1 MADYQRILS
10 YLYRYEKAE
19 KKECFG
25 FVKAEQKSGSLK
37 LTIQID
43 DERLL
48 QGMELKLC
56 FYERQGES
64 WQVWQLDT
72 LITQEHK
79 EEIHLTYPAAMLPA
93 GFRIKAQSGVLLY
106 YQDAFYYGSVWI
118 GEEIPTETLEPL
130 RWHKIVNSAKD
141 KSQMQENKSGK
152 DIAGKISE
160 KQTETEKI
168 LPDKMSEK
176 QKVSTRNI
184 TDEMLQEQQELEE
197 NILEK
202 KGQINTESFEEKDFQ
217 KRAENK
223 IENIKSE
230 ENLPDSENDIAHSN
244 NTNIEESVKIKEFS
258 EDGIESKNKS
268 ELELKSELKTD
279 SEIESKSELKTDSE
293 IESKSELKTD
303 AEMESKSELKTDSEI
318 ESKSELKTDAEME
331 SKSELKTDSEIESKS
346 ELKTDAEMESKSE
359 LKIDSEIEPQ
369 IKIEAETEPEA
380 TSVVDNFEKM
390 WINAMKKNPSVDNIF
405 NTAFYEG
412 CRISTADLA
421 QFGEEAS
428 VLKSNQ
434 FLLKG
439 YGRYHHILA
448 GKVRYA
454 GEERYCIGVPGIY
467 ENREKYMAE
476 IYQFPVF
483 LSLTENRMKT
493 GSFGYWLYLL
503 RDGI

>member
-93 GFRIKAQSGVLLY
+93 GFRIKGQSGVLLY

-184 TDEMLQEQQELEE
+184 TDEMLQEQQESEE

-268 ELELKSELKTD
+268 ELEQKSELKTD
-279 SEIESKSELKTDSE
+279 SELESKTELKTDSE
-293 IESKSELKTD
+293 LESKTELKTD
-303 AEMESKSELKTDSEI
+303 AEMESKT
-318 ESKSELKTDAEME
+318 
-331 SKSELKTDSEIESKS
+331 
-346 ELKTDAEMESKSE
+346 E

-380 TSVVDNFEKM
+380 TSVVDNFEIM

>member
-93 GFRIKAQSGVLLY
+93 GFRIKGQSGVLLY

-118 GEEIPTETLEPL
+118 GEEIPAETLEPL

-168 LPDKMSEK
+168 IPDKMSEK

-279 SEIESKSELKTDSE
+279 SEL
-293 IESKSELKTD
+293 
-303 AEMESKSELKTDSEI
+303 
-318 ESKSELKTDAEME
+318 
-331 SKSELKTDSEIESKS
+331 ESKS

-412 CRISTADLA
+412 CRISTTDLA

>member
-93 GFRIKAQSGVLLY
+93 GFRIKGQSGVLLY

-118 GEEIPTETLEPL
+118 GEEIPAETLEPL

-168 LPDKMSEK
+168 IPDKMSEK

-184 TDEMLQEQQELEE
+184 TDEMLQEQQESEE
-197 NILEK
+197 NILEE

-258 EDGIESKNKS
+258 EDSIESKNKS
-268 ELELKSELKTD
+268 ELEL
-279 SEIESKSELKTDSE
+279 
-293 IESKSELKTD
+293 
-303 AEMESKSELKTDSEI
+303 
-318 ESKSELKTDAEME
+318 
-331 SKSELKTDSEIESKS
+331 KS

>member
-64 WQVWQLDT
+64 WQVRQLDT
-72 LITQEHK
+72 LITQEHR

-93 GFRIKAQSGVLLY
+93 GFRIKGQSGVLLY

-118 GEEIPTETLEPL
+118 GEEIPAETLEPL

-184 TDEMLQEQQELEE
+184 TDEMLQEQQESEE
-197 NILEK
+197 NILEE

-279 SEIESKSELKTDSE
+279 SEIESKSELKTDAE
-293 IESKSELKTD
+293 I
-303 AEMESKSELKTDSEI
+303 
-318 ESKSELKTDAEME
+318 
-331 SKSELKTDSEIESKS
+331 
-346 ELKTDAEMESKSE
+346 ESKSE

>member
-93 GFRIKAQSGVLLY
+93 GFRIKGQSGVLLY

-184 TDEMLQEQQELEE
+184 TDEMLQEQQESEE
-197 NILEK
+197 NILEE

-279 SEIESKSELKTDSE
+279 SEIESKSELKTD
-293 IESKSELKTD
+293 
-303 AEMESKSELKTDSEI
+303 
-318 ESKSELKTDAEME
+318 
-331 SKSELKTDSEIESKS
+331 
-346 ELKTDAEMESKSE
+346 AEMESKSE

-412 CRISTADLA
+412 CRISTTDLA

>member
-1 MADYQRILS
+1 MTDYQRILS

-93 GFRIKAQSGVLLY
+93 GFRIKGQSGVLLY

-184 TDEMLQEQQELEE
+184 TDEMLQEQQESEE

-244 NTNIEESVKIKEFS
+244 NTNIEESVTIKEFS

-268 ELELKSELKTD
+268 ELEQKSELKTD
-279 SEIESKSELKTDSE
+279 SELESKTELKTDSE
-293 IESKSELKTD
+293 LESKTELKTD
-303 AEMESKSELKTDSEI
+303 AEMESKT
-318 ESKSELKTDAEME
+318 
-331 SKSELKTDSEIESKS
+331 
-346 ELKTDAEMESKSE
+346 E

>member
-93 GFRIKAQSGVLLY
+93 GFRIKGQSGVLLY

-184 TDEMLQEQQELEE
+184 TDEMLQEQQESEE

-279 SEIESKSELKTDSE
+279 SEIESKSELKTD
-293 IESKSELKTD
+293 
-303 AEMESKSELKTDSEI
+303 AEMESKT
-318 ESKSELKTDAEME
+318 
-331 SKSELKTDSEIESKS
+331 
-346 ELKTDAEMESKSE
+346 E

>member
-93 GFRIKAQSGVLLY
+93 GFRIKGQSGVLLY

-118 GEEIPTETLEPL
+118 GEEIPAETLEPL

-168 LPDKMSEK
+168 IPDKMSEK

-184 TDEMLQEQQELEE
+184 TDEMLQEQQESEE
-197 NILEK
+197 NILEE

-268 ELELKSELKTD
+268 ELEQKSELKTD
-279 SEIESKSELKTDSE
+279 SELESKTELKTDSE
-293 IESKSELKTD
+293 LESKTELKTD
-303 AEMESKSELKTDSEI
+303 AEMESKT
-318 ESKSELKTDAEME
+318 
-331 SKSELKTDSEIESKS
+331 
-346 ELKTDAEMESKSE
+346 E

>member
-43 DERLL
+43 VERLL

-93 GFRIKAQSGVLLY
+93 GFRIKGQSGVLLY

-118 GEEIPTETLEPL
+118 GEEIPEPL

-152 DIAGKISE
+152 DIVGKISE

-184 TDEMLQEQQELEE
+184 TDEMLQYQQESEE
-197 NILEK
+197 NILEE

-258 EDGIESKNKS
+258 EDSIESKNKS

-279 SEIESKSELKTDSE
+279 AE

-303 AEMESKSELKTDSEI
+303 A
-318 ESKSELKTDAEME
+318 
-331 SKSELKTDSEIESKS
+331 EIESKS

>member
-79 EEIHLTYPAAMLPA
+79 EELHLTYPAAMLPA
-93 GFRIKAQSGVLLY
+93 GFRIKGQSGVLLY

-118 GEEIPTETLEPL
+118 GEEIPAETLEPL

-168 LPDKMSEK
+168 IPDKMSEK

-184 TDEMLQEQQELEE
+184 TDEMLQEQQESEE
-197 NILEK
+197 NILE
-202 KGQINTESFEEKDFQ
+202 EKAIT
-217 KRAENK
+217 KSV
-223 IENIKSE
+223 NIIS
-230 ENLPDSENDIAHSN
+230 DIAWANGFGRKMTARSDEMVIPDN
-244 NTNIEESVKIKEFS
+244 MNRYIYPGSI
-258 EDGIESKNKS
+258 
-268 ELELKSELKTD
+268 LEAS
-279 SEIESKSELKTDSE
+279 SI
-293 IESKSELKTD
+293 
-303 AEMESKSELKTDSEI
+303 
-318 ESKSELKTDAEME
+318 
-331 SKSELKTDSEIESKS
+331 
-346 ELKTDAEMESKSE
+346 
-359 LKIDSEIEPQ
+359 
-369 IKIEAETEPEA
+369 AETRFTPIPVKNNPVHV
-380 TSVVDNFEKM
+380 SV
-390 WINAMKKNPSVDNIF
+390 S
-405 NTAFYEG
+405 
-412 CRISTADLA
+412 
-421 QFGEEAS
+421 
-428 VLKSNQ
+428 
-434 FLLKG
+434 
-439 YGRYHHILA
+439 
-448 GKVRYA
+448 
-454 GEERYCIGVPGIY
+454 
-467 ENREKYMAE
+467 
-476 IYQFPVF
+476 FPA
-483 LSLTENRMKT
+483 
-493 GSFGYWLYLL
+493 
-503 RDGI
+503 

>member
-93 GFRIKAQSGVLLY
+93 GFRIKGQSGVLLY

-184 TDEMLQEQQELEE
+184 TDEMLQEQQESEE

-279 SEIESKSELKTDSE
+279 AEIEL
-293 IESKSELKTD
+293 
-303 AEMESKSELKTDSEI
+303 
-318 ESKSELKTDAEME
+318 
-331 SKSELKTDSEIESKS
+331 KS

>member
-93 GFRIKAQSGVLLY
+93 GFRIKGQSGVLLY

-184 TDEMLQEQQELEE
+184 TDEMLQEQQESEE

-279 SEIESKSELKTDSE
+279 SE
-293 IESKSELKTD
+293 
-303 AEMESKSELKTDSEI
+303 
-318 ESKSELKTDAEME
+318 
-331 SKSELKTDSEIESKS
+331 
-346 ELKTDAEMESKSE
+346 
-359 LKIDSEIEPQ
+359 
-369 IKIEAETEPEA
+369 IEAETEPEA

>member
-279 SEIESKSELKTDSE
+279 
-293 IESKSELKTD
+293 
-303 AEMESKSELKTDSEI
+303 A
-318 ESKSELKTDAEME
+318 
-331 SKSELKTDSEIESKS
+331 EIESKS

>member
-93 GFRIKAQSGVLLY
+93 GFRIKGQSGVLLY

-118 GEEIPTETLEPL
+118 GEEIPAETLEPL

-168 LPDKMSEK
+168 IPDKMSEK

-184 TDEMLQEQQELEE
+184 TDEMLQEQQESEE
-197 NILEK
+197 NILEE

-279 SEIESKSELKTDSE
+279 SEIESKSELKTD
-293 IESKSELKTD
+293 
-303 AEMESKSELKTDSEI
+303 
-318 ESKSELKTDAEME
+318 
-331 SKSELKTDSEIESKS
+331 
-346 ELKTDAEMESKSE
+346 AEMESKSE

-412 CRISTADLA
+412 CRISTTDLA

>member
-93 GFRIKAQSGVLLY
+93 GFRIKGQSGVLLY

-118 GEEIPTETLEPL
+118 GEEIPAETLEPL
-130 RWHKIVNSAKD
+130 WWHKIVNSAKD

-184 TDEMLQEQQELEE
+184 TDEMLQEQQESEE

-258 EDGIESKNKS
+258 EDSIESKNKS
-268 ELELKSELKTD
+268 ELEL
-279 SEIESKSELKTDSE
+279 
-293 IESKSELKTD
+293 
-303 AEMESKSELKTDSEI
+303 
-318 ESKSELKTDAEME
+318 
-331 SKSELKTDSEIESKS
+331 KS

>member
-1 MADYQRILS
+1 
-10 YLYRYEKAE
+10 
-19 KKECFG
+19 
-25 FVKAEQKSGSLK
+25 
-37 LTIQID
+37 
-43 DERLL
+43 
-48 QGMELKLC
+48 MELKLC

-93 GFRIKAQSGVLLY
+93 GFRIKGQSGVLLY

-168 LPDKMSEK
+168 IPDKMSEK

-184 TDEMLQEQQELEE
+184 TDEMLQEQQESEE
-197 NILEK
+197 NILEE

-258 EDGIESKNKS
+258 EDSIESKNKS

-279 SEIESKSELKTDSE
+279 AEI
-293 IESKSELKTD
+293 
-303 AEMESKSELKTDSEI
+303 
-318 ESKSELKTDAEME
+318 
-331 SKSELKTDSEIESKS
+331 
-346 ELKTDAEMESKSE
+346 ESKSE

>member
-93 GFRIKAQSGVLLY
+93 GFRIKGQSGVLLY

-118 GEEIPTETLEPL
+118 GEEIPAETLEPL

-168 LPDKMSEK
+168 IPDKMSEK

-184 TDEMLQEQQELEE
+184 TDEMLQEQQESEE
-197 NILEK
+197 NILEE

-279 SEIESKSELKTDSE
+279 SELESKT
-293 IESKSELKTD
+293 
-303 AEMESKSELKTDSEI
+303 
-318 ESKSELKTDAEME
+318 
-331 SKSELKTDSEIESKS
+331 

-412 CRISTADLA
+412 CRISTTDLA

>member
-106 YQDAFYYGSVWI
+106 YQDAFYYGSVCI

-230 ENLPDSENDIAHSN
+230 ENLPDSENDMAHSN

-279 SEIESKSELKTDSE
+279 SEI
-293 IESKSELKTD
+293 
-303 AEMESKSELKTDSEI
+303 
-318 ESKSELKTDAEME
+318 E

>member
-93 GFRIKAQSGVLLY
+93 GFRIKGQSGVLLY

-184 TDEMLQEQQELEE
+184 TDEMLQEQQESEE

-268 ELELKSELKTD
+268 ELEQKSELKTD
-279 SEIESKSELKTDSE
+279 SELESKTELKTDSE
-293 IESKSELKTD
+293 LESKTELKTD
-303 AEMESKSELKTDSEI
+303 AEMESKT
-318 ESKSELKTDAEME
+318 
-331 SKSELKTDSEIESKS
+331 
-346 ELKTDAEMESKSE
+346 E

-454 GEERYCIGVPGIY
+454 GEERYCIGVPGID

>member
-93 GFRIKAQSGVLLY
+93 GFRIKGQSGVLLY

-279 SEIESKSELKTDSE
+279 
-293 IESKSELKTD
+293 
-303 AEMESKSELKTDSEI
+303 
-318 ESKSELKTDAEME
+318 
-331 SKSELKTDSEIESKS
+331 
-346 ELKTDAEMESKSE
+346 AEMESKSE

>member
-93 GFRIKAQSGVLLY
+93 GFRIKGQSGVLLY

-118 GEEIPTETLEPL
+118 GEEIPAETLEPL

-184 TDEMLQEQQELEE
+184 TDEMLQYQQESEE
-197 NILEK
+197 NILEE

-279 SEIESKSELKTDSE
+279 SE
-293 IESKSELKTD
+293 
-303 AEMESKSELKTDSEI
+303 
-318 ESKSELKTDAEME
+318 
-331 SKSELKTDSEIESKS
+331 
-346 ELKTDAEMESKSE
+346 
-359 LKIDSEIEPQ
+359 
-369 IKIEAETEPEA
+369 IEAETEPEA

>member
-48 QGMELKLC
+48 HGMELKLC

-72 LITQEHK
+72 LITQEHR

-93 GFRIKAQSGVLLY
+93 GFRIKGQSGVLLY

-118 GEEIPTETLEPL
+118 GEEIPAETLEPL

-184 TDEMLQEQQELEE
+184 TDEMLQYQQESEE
-197 NILEK
+197 NILEE

-258 EDGIESKNKS
+258 EDSIESKNKS
-268 ELELKSELKTD
+268 ELEL
-279 SEIESKSELKTDSE
+279 
-293 IESKSELKTD
+293 
-303 AEMESKSELKTDSEI
+303 
-318 ESKSELKTDAEME
+318 
-331 SKSELKTDSEIESKS
+331 KS

>member
-93 GFRIKAQSGVLLY
+93 GFRIKGQSGVLLY

-184 TDEMLQEQQELEE
+184 TDEMLQEQQESEE

-279 SEIESKSELKTDSE
+279 
-293 IESKSELKTD
+293 
-303 AEMESKSELKTDSEI
+303 A
-318 ESKSELKTDAEME
+318 
-331 SKSELKTDSEIESKS
+331 EIESKS

>member
-72 LITQEHK
+72 LIAQEHK
-79 EEIHLTYPAAMLPA
+79 EEMHLTYPAAMLPA
-93 GFRIKAQSGVLLY
+93 GFRIKGQSGVLLY
-106 YQDAFYYGSVWI
+106 YQDVFYYGSVWI

-141 KSQMQENKSGK
+141 ESQMQEIKSGK
-152 DIAGKISE
+152 DITDKISE

-184 TDEMLQEQQELEE
+184 TDEMLQEQQESEG
-197 NILEK
+197 NILEE

-268 ELELKSELKTD
+268 ELELKSELKIE
-279 SEIESKSELKTDSE
+279 SEI
-293 IESKSELKTD
+293 
-303 AEMESKSELKTDSEI
+303 
-318 ESKSELKTDAEME
+318 E

-380 TSVVDNFEKM
+380 ASVVDNFEKM
-390 WINAMKKNPSVDNIF
+390 WINSMKKNPPVDNIF

-503 RDGI
+503 RDRI

>member
-93 GFRIKAQSGVLLY
+93 GFRIKGQSGVLLY

-258 EDGIESKNKS
+258 ENGIESKNKS

-279 SEIESKSELKTDSE
+279 SEIESKT
-293 IESKSELKTD
+293 ELKTD
-303 AEMESKSELKTDSEI
+303 AEI
-318 ESKSELKTDAEME
+318 ESKL
-331 SKSELKTDSEIESKS
+331 

-369 IKIEAETEPEA
+369 IKIEAETKPEA

-412 CRISTADLA
+412 CRISTTDLA

-439 YGRYHHILA
+439 YGRYHILA

>member
-93 GFRIKAQSGVLLY
+93 GFRIKGQSGVLLY

-168 LPDKMSEK
+168 IPDKMSEK

-184 TDEMLQEQQELEE
+184 TDEMLQEQQESEE
-197 NILEK
+197 NILEE

-258 EDGIESKNKS
+258 EDSIESKNKS
-268 ELELKSELKTD
+268 ELEL
-279 SEIESKSELKTDSE
+279 
-293 IESKSELKTD
+293 
-303 AEMESKSELKTDSEI
+303 
-318 ESKSELKTDAEME
+318 
-331 SKSELKTDSEIESKS
+331 KSELKTDSEIESKS

>member
-93 GFRIKAQSGVLLY
+93 GFRIKGQSGVLLY

-184 TDEMLQEQQELEE
+184 TDEMLQEQQESEE

-268 ELELKSELKTD
+268 ELEQ
-279 SEIESKSELKTDSE
+279 
-293 IESKSELKTD
+293 
-303 AEMESKSELKTDSEI
+303 
-318 ESKSELKTDAEME
+318 
-331 SKSELKTDSEIESKS
+331 
-346 ELKTDAEMESKSE
+346 KSE

-412 CRISTADLA
+412 CRISTTDLA

>member
-93 GFRIKAQSGVLLY
+93 GFRIKGQSGVLLY

-184 TDEMLQEQQELEE
+184 TDEMLQEQQESEE

-268 ELELKSELKTD
+268 ELEQKSELKTD
-279 SEIESKSELKTDSE
+279 SELESKT
-293 IESKSELKTD
+293 ELKTD
-303 AEMESKSELKTDSEI
+303 AEMESKT
-318 ESKSELKTDAEME
+318 
-331 SKSELKTDSEIESKS
+331 
-346 ELKTDAEMESKSE
+346 E

>member
-79 EEIHLTYPAAMLPA
+79 EEIHLTYPTAMLPA
-93 GFRIKAQSGVLLY
+93 GFRIKGQSGVLLY

-118 GEEIPTETLEPL
+118 GEEIPAETLEPL

-184 TDEMLQEQQELEE
+184 TDEMLQEQQESEE
-197 NILEK
+197 NILEE

-230 ENLPDSENDIAHSN
+230 ENLPESENDIAHSN

-258 EDGIESKNKS
+258 EDSIESKNKS
-268 ELELKSELKTD
+268 ELEL
-279 SEIESKSELKTDSE
+279 
-293 IESKSELKTD
+293 
-303 AEMESKSELKTDSEI
+303 
-318 ESKSELKTDAEME
+318 
-331 SKSELKTDSEIESKS
+331 KS

>member
-93 GFRIKAQSGVLLY
+93 GFRIKGQSGVLLY

-118 GEEIPTETLEPL
+118 GEEIPAETLEPL

-168 LPDKMSEK
+168 IPDKMSEK

-184 TDEMLQEQQELEE
+184 TDEMLQEQQESEE
-197 NILEK
+197 NILEE

-279 SEIESKSELKTDSE
+279 SEIESKSELKTD
-293 IESKSELKTD
+293 
-303 AEMESKSELKTDSEI
+303 
-318 ESKSELKTDAEME
+318 
-331 SKSELKTDSEIESKS
+331 
-346 ELKTDAEMESKSE
+346 AEMESKSE

-380 TSVVDNFEKM
+380 TSVVDNFKKM

>member
-93 GFRIKAQSGVLLY
+93 GFRIKGQSGVLLY

-118 GEEIPTETLEPL
+118 GEEIPAETLEPL

-160 KQTETEKI
+160 KQ
-168 LPDKMSEK
+168 
-176 QKVSTRNI
+176 KVSTRNI
-184 TDEMLQEQQELEE
+184 TDEMLQYQQESEE
-197 NILEK
+197 NILEE

-258 EDGIESKNKS
+258 EDSIESKNKS
-268 ELELKSELKTD
+268 ELEL
-279 SEIESKSELKTDSE
+279 
-293 IESKSELKTD
+293 
-303 AEMESKSELKTDSEI
+303 
-318 ESKSELKTDAEME
+318 KSELKTDAEME

>member
-93 GFRIKAQSGVLLY
+93 GFRIKGQSGVLLY

-118 GEEIPTETLEPL
+118 GEEIPAETLEPL

-184 TDEMLQEQQELEE
+184 TDEMLQEQQESEE
-197 NILEK
+197 NILEE

-258 EDGIESKNKS
+258 EDSIESKNKS

-279 SEIESKSELKTDSE
+279 AELESKTELKTDFE
-293 IESKSELKTD
+293 LESKTELKTD
-303 AEMESKSELKTDSEI
+303 AEMESKT
-318 ESKSELKTDAEME
+318 
-331 SKSELKTDSEIESKS
+331 
-346 ELKTDAEMESKSE
+346 E
-359 LKIDSEIEPQ
+359 LKIDSEIEHQ

>member
-93 GFRIKAQSGVLLY
+93 GFRIKGQSGVLLY

-184 TDEMLQEQQELEE
+184 TDEMLQEQQESEE

-268 ELELKSELKTD
+268 ELEQKSELKTD
-279 SEIESKSELKTDSE
+279 SELESKTELKTDSE
-293 IESKSELKTD
+293 LESKTELKTD
-303 AEMESKSELKTDSEI
+303 AEMESKT
-318 ESKSELKTDAEME
+318 
-331 SKSELKTDSEIESKS
+331 
-346 ELKTDAEMESKSE
+346 E

-454 GEERYCIGVPGIY
+454 EEERYCIGVPGIY

>member
-72 LITQEHK
+72 LITQEHR

-93 GFRIKAQSGVLLY
+93 GFRIKGQSGVLLY

-118 GEEIPTETLEPL
+118 GEEIPAETLEPL

-184 TDEMLQEQQELEE
+184 TDEMLQEQQESEE

-279 SEIESKSELKTDSE
+279 SEIESKSELK
-293 IESKSELKTD
+293 
-303 AEMESKSELKTDSEI
+303 
-318 ESKSELKTDAEME
+318 
-331 SKSELKTDSEIESKS
+331 
-346 ELKTDAEMESKSE
+346 
-359 LKIDSEIEPQ
+359 IDSEIEPQ

-380 TSVVDNFEKM
+380 ASVVDNFEKM

>member
-93 GFRIKAQSGVLLY
+93 GFRIKGQSGVLLY
-106 YQDAFYYGSVWI
+106 Y
-118 GEEIPTETLEPL
+118 
-130 RWHKIVNSAKD
+130 
-141 KSQMQENKSGK
+141 QMQENKSGK

-168 LPDKMSEK
+168 IPDKMSEK

-184 TDEMLQEQQELEE
+184 TDEMLQEQQESEE
-197 NILEK
+197 NILEE

-279 SEIESKSELKTDSE
+279 SEIESKSELKTD
-293 IESKSELKTD
+293 
-303 AEMESKSELKTDSEI
+303 
-318 ESKSELKTDAEME
+318 
-331 SKSELKTDSEIESKS
+331 
-346 ELKTDAEMESKSE
+346 AEMESKSE

-412 CRISTADLA
+412 CRISTTDLA

-503 RDGI
+503 RDRI

>member
-93 GFRIKAQSGVLLY
+93 GFRIKGQSGVLLY

-118 GEEIPTETLEPL
+118 GEEIPAETLEPL

-168 LPDKMSEK
+168 IPDKMSEK

-184 TDEMLQEQQELEE
+184 TDEMLQEQQESEE
-197 NILEK
+197 NILEE

-279 SEIESKSELKTDSE
+279 SEL
-293 IESKSELKTD
+293 
-303 AEMESKSELKTDSEI
+303 
-318 ESKSELKTDAEME
+318 
-331 SKSELKTDSEIESKS
+331 ESKS

-412 CRISTADLA
+412 CRISTTDLA